1 MLGAGFS
8 PWRKRGGPI
17 LKVWDSSRR
26 TKGEFQNE
34 KLREQTLQD
43 LGLKLGDRASAQFTV
58 TRNKARNQLLSG
70 A

>member
-1 MLGAGFS
+1 MEQALVPGEKEEVPF
-8 PWRKRGGPI
+8 

-43 LGLKLGDRASAQFTV
+43 LGLKLGDQASAQFMF